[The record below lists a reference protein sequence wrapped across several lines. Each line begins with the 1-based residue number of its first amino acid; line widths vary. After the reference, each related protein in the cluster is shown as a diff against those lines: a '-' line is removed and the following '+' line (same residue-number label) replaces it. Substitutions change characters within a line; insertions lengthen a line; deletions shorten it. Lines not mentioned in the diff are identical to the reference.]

1 MEKETAHSSEATGLE
16 FSIRQGH
23 ALTFSLM
30 WFGQSLNSVND
41 ILKSN
46 ITIYFKPFFLPAIGF
61 THLFEKSQR
70 RGYIFFIVGTHEYSR
85 FW

>member
-46 ITIYFKPFFLPAIGF
+46 ITIYFKPFFFCLQLGLLTCLKRVREEAI
-61 THLFEKSQR
+61 
-70 RGYIFFIVGTHEYSR
+70 YSLL
-85 FW
+85 